1 MTTTPVIILC
11 GFMATGKT
19 TVGRAL
25 AEMLGLR
32 FVDTDEM
39 IEARAGKTIAEIF
52 ASDGEAWFRDLEA
65 EVCTSLAFAH
75 DASTPP
81 KGAVIASGGGSLL
94 REETF
99 RHFKSIGTMVV
110 LDTSIDEVVRRA
122 STAGTRPKLG
132 ASEDV
137 ATARARAQQL
147 YEERKP
153 LYDRVPWRVDT
164 TYRRAEETAF
174 EIAERL
180 RNAQHEETVLHMR
193 AGARPVPGRKARV
206 GEDGLT
212 RIVVGR
218 GAFARLGA
226 WIRDAGLSGPVFVL
240 VSRTVAGHHG
250 SAARVALDA
259 AGLRNKFI
267 ELDDHEDAKSFEQV
281 EALLYELVDA
291 GATRDSIVV
300 ALGGGVTGDVTGF
313 VAATYMRGV
322 AFVQVPTT
330 LLAQVDSSIGGKV
343 GVNHPRAKNLLGAVY
358 QPQLV
363 LSDVDILSTLP
374 DREVAS
380 GMAEVVKTAIIGS
393 PALFAR
399 LESAGSK
406 LSVRDAGLLQD
417 CVVECARVK
426 ARIVEQ
432 DPYEQG
438 LRRVLNLGHT
448 MGHALEAALGYGTLT
463 HGEAV
468 AIGLL
473 TAMRVSVGRG
483 LASAKFE
490 TATRKIATACGLPL
504 KAPDVAR
511 EALANAMSFDKKR
524 SAGVLSVV
532 LPVAAGEVRI
542 VDDVTES
549 EFISAFESIQKG

>member
-1 MTTTPVIILC
+1 MSTTPVIILC

-19 TVGRAL
+19 AVGRAL
-25 AEMLGLR
+25 AQMLGVP
-32 FVDTDEM
+32 FVDTDEL
-39 IEARAGKTIAEIF
+39 IEARAGKSVAEIF
-52 ASDGEAWFRDLEA
+52 AGDGEARFRDLEA
-65 EVCTSLAFAH
+65 EVCASLAIP
-75 DASTPP
+75 DGVSGSRG
-81 KGAVIASGGGSLL
+81 GAVIASGGGSLL

-99 RHFKSIGTMVV
+99 RRFETLGTMIV
-110 LDTSIDEVVRRA
+110 LEASIDEVLRRA
-122 STAGTRPKLG
+122 TTASIRPKLG
-132 ASEDV
+132 APEDA
-137 ATARARAQQL
+137 ATVRARAQQL
-147 YEERKP
+147 YAERRP
-153 LYDRVPWRVDT
+153 VYDRVAWRVDT
-164 TYRRAEETAF
+164 THRRAEETAF

-180 RNAQHEETVLHMR
+180 RRTQHKETLLYMR
-193 AGARPVPGRKARV
+193 AGVRPAPGRKTRV

-212 RIVVGR
+212 RIVIGR

-250 SAARVALDA
+250 TAARASLDA

-426 ARIVEQ
+426 AHIVEE

-448 MGHALEAALGYGTLT
+448 VGHALEAALGYGALT

-483 LASAKFE
+483 LAASKFE
-490 TATRKIATACGLPL
+490 TATRRIVAACGLPA
-504 KAPDVAR
+504 KAPDVSR

-524 SAGVLSVV
+524 SAGILKVV
-532 LPVAAGEVRI
+532 LPVAPGDVRI
-542 VDDVTES
+542 VDDATED